1 MKQISLS
8 QFKRMTAEQIRESP
22 CVEVVA
28 DGEHLFIAIVGSE
41 ADMRVAMIGQAS
53 QINAARGKE

>member
-1 MKQISLS
+1 MKRISLTE
-8 QFKRMTAEQIRESP
+8 FKGLKAQQIRECP
-22 CVEVVA
+22 CMEVVA

-41 ADMRVAMIGQAS
+41 GDMRSAMVSQAS

>member
-8 QFKRMTAEQIRESP
+8 QFKRMTAGQIRESP

-28 DGEHLFIAIVGSE
+28 DGDHLFIAIIGSE
-41 ADMRVAMIGQAS
+41 ADMRTAMRGQAS